1 MLPLNGADMYTVYF
15 FLSGKA
21 TTTNMTPSSFSFSV
35 SICIVFHSKVKNK
48 QTNKSTKH
56 NETSG
61 ELRYR
66 GTRDRTTISTT
77 AVT

>member
-1 MLPLNGADMYTVYF
+1 MLICIQLIF

-21 TTTNMTPSSFSFSV
+21 TTTNMTPSSFPFSV
-35 SICIVFHSKVKNK
+35 SQFVLFFTVKVKNK

-61 ELRYR
+61 ELMYR
-66 GTRDRTTISTT
+66 GTRDRTTISTA